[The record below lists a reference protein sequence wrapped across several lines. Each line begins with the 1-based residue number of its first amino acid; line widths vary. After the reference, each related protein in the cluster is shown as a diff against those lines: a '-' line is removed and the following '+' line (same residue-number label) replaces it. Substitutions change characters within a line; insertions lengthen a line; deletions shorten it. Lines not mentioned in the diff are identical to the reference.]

1 MKNQASGR
9 SHPTELSFISAR
21 TGIELA
27 IYWCVHSRLALRC
40 NHGVLLF
47 LVDASKLIYVIF
59 LEHWVHICILQGEL
73 YKRWLKAALA
83 NIVEPY
89 GQYRKR
95 KKSNSGFLC
104 FLRAQQSQQED
115 L

>member
-47 LVDASKLIYVIF
+47 LIDASKVIYVIF
-59 LEHWVHICILQGEL
+59 LEHWVHICILQVLSQIQGWVICPFQCIL
-73 YKRWLKAALA
+73 YHCILQDQ
-83 NIVEPY
+83 NVY
-89 GQYRKR
+89 V
-95 KKSNSGFLC
+95 SGLF
-104 FLRAQQSQQED
+104 
-115 L
+115 